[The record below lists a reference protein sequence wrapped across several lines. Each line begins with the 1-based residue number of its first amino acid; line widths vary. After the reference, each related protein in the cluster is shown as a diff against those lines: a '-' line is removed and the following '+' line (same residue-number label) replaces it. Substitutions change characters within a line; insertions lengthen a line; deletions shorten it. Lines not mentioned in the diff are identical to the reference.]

1 MFSQTAE
8 YALRAMS
15 WLALSPGVLVPTGEL
30 ARATKV
36 PPHYLAKVLQQ
47 MAAANLITGR
57 RGVGGGYKL
66 ARPPSEISLRE
77 IVGVVT
83 SLERIR
89 ACPLGL
95 GSHCE
100 SLCPLHSLMDS
111 LTASVISVLD
121 GKTLADLLTSPG
133 HPTPLCDA
141 AAAGVGAVVSVSVSA
156 QGNDPA
162 KR

>member
-1 MFSQTAE
+1 VFSQTAE

-77 IVGVVT
+77 IVAVVT
-83 SLERIR
+83 NLDRIR

-95 GSHCE
+95 TTRCE

-111 LTASVISVLD
+111 LAATVISALD
-121 GKTLADLLTSPG
+121 GKTLADLLQRPG
-133 HPTPLCDA
+133 HPTPLCDL
-141 AAAGVGAVVSVSVSA
+141 AAAGVGAVVSMSISA
-156 QGNDPA
+156 KESDAA